1 MKWFLLK
8 TATRAPRDS
17 SASRGFTLIELLV
30 SVGLFTVVMTISVGT
45 LLALINANQKAQ
57 SLKSVINNLN
67 FGLDSMLRTIRTG
80 RTYNCMTSPSIPSV
94 LPGGVAD
101 CANGKSGLVLTDDHG
116 NRLAYRYD
124 NASKR
129 ISRRDMVSGS
139 AWIALTAPEVVIDDM
154 LFYVTGTGVGDT
166 LQPTVTMSIRGHMG
180 LKESTDSSFNI
191 ETSVTQRVLDE

>member
-1 MKWFLLK
+1 MKWFLPK
-8 TATRAPRDS
+8 TAMRAPRDFS
-17 SASRGFTLIELLV
+17 TGHGFTLIELLV

-57 SLKSVINNLN
+57 SLKSVVNNLN

-80 RTYNCMTSPSIPSV
+80 RVYNCMTGQSILDTLPS
-94 LPGGVAD
+94 GVAN

-116 NRLAYRYD
+116 NRLAYKYD
-124 NASKR
+124 NVSKR
-129 ISRRDMVSGS
+129 IYRRDIASGTT
-139 AWIALTAPEVVIDDM
+139 WIALTAPEVVIEDM

-166 LQPTVTMSIRGHMG
+166 LQPTVTVNIRGHMG